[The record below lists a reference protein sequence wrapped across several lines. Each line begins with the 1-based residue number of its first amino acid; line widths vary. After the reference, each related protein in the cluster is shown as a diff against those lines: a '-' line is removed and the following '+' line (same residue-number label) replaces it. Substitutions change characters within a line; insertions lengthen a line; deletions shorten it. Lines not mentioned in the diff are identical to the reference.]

1 MVCAYLSACYPVLRE
16 WATLASARWD
26 QETPG
31 YCQLRH
37 LSRFFRLVVTQDG
50 LIFLL
55 QPPRWPVIAVPGGS
69 LSALVAQLL
78 ETGLAVQLVS
88 RNPYL
93 GRKVIDA

>member
-1 MVCAYLSACYPVLRE
+1 MLPSAEGMGDFSLRPLGPGDTWALLSAETSLQVFQ
-16 WATLASARWD
+16 AS
-26 QETPG
+26 
-31 YCQLRH
+31 
-37 LSRFFRLVVTQDG
+37 SVTQDG